1 MSGKVWV
8 VAGREYRVSVRSKS
22 FVVAILLMPVFM
34 FGGVGVQ
41 LLMEDR
47 VDTDTKKVAV
57 VDRSGKLFD
66 TLAASAEQ
74 YNAQEV
80 YRSRITRDG
89 AADSEKAG
97 GEESRKQVRSKIALH
112 QISPATDPE
121 SQRLELSDRVR
132 NKELF
137 AIIEIGADI
146 LNPDGG
152 VDPGIMYYSNSPTY
166 EDIQRWLRRVVSDRV
181 REVRLA
187 QAGID
192 QKLVERAMMPPWIE
206 SLGLVT
212 RGEGGKVEA
221 AKQVNQ
227 LQTFMVPF
235 GLVMLM
241 WISMMM
247 ATQPLLHGAIE
258 EKMQRISEVLL
269 GSVRP
274 FDLMLGKLIG
284 YVGMALTLIGVY
296 SIGIY
301 FVARH
306 FDALDIVPV
315 AMLGWFVV
323 YLSLAILMF
332 GSVFLAIGA
341 CCNDLREAQNLMMP
355 VMMVMVLPMMA
366 LGTVLR
372 FPSSQ
377 FSTVLSLIP
386 FATPMVMMVRQS
398 VPPGVPMWQ
407 PIAGV
412 AGTLLTTLLCVWAA
426 GRVFRVGLLMQGKPP
441 KLTDLAK
448 WAIRG

>member
-34 FGGVGVQ
+34 FGGIGVQ

-47 VDTDTKKVAV
+47 VDTDTKQVAV
-57 VDRSGKLFD
+57 VDRSGKLFE
-66 TLAASAEQ
+66 TLATAAEQ

-80 YRSRITRDG
+80 YRSRMDRNTSAG
-89 AADSEKAG
+89 QETSGSAAP
-97 GEESRKQVRSKIALH
+97 RKQVRSKIAL
-112 QISPATDPE
+112 QQVAPAKDRE
-121 SQRLELSDRVR
+121 AQRLELSDRVR

-146 LNPDGG
+146 LNPEGG
-152 VDPGIMYYSNSPTY
+152 ADPGIMYYSNSPTY

-192 QKLVERAMMPPWIE
+192 QKLVERAMTPPSIE

-212 RGEGGKVEA
+212 RGEGGKVES

-241 WISMMM
+241 WVAVMM

-284 YVGMALTLIGVY
+284 FVGMALTLIGVY

-306 FDALDIVPV
+306 FDALDLVPI

-332 GSVFLAIGA
+332 GSLFLAVGA
-341 CCNDLREAQNLMMP
+341 CCNDLREAQNLVMP
-355 VMMVMVLPMMA
+355 IMLVMVLPLMA

-386 FATPMVMMVRQS
+386 FATPMVMMVRQA
-398 VPPGVPMWQ
+398 VPPGVPIWQ
-407 PIAGV
+407 PMVGV
-412 AGTLLTTLLCVWAA
+412 IGTLLTTLLCVWAA
-426 GRVFRVGLLMQGKPP
+426 GRIFRVGLLMQGKPP